1 MKDLM
6 DLKVCPKCGNTT
18 DAANEICPYCGYA
31 IKKSSHPAPGT
42 PLTSP
47 VARPEIVPVPGD
59 HVLSLAHSPF
69 AAAICS
75 ALFIGWGQWYN
86 GRMWDGIRF
95 IAVFL
100 ISAFLFIIL
109 ELIIR
114 VSAFAFVLYFFF
126 FFVMTGAWIFG
137 IDEAWETAKKI
148 NSGEIVFA
156 RKSRLFWLPVAL
168 YIILIGIAMLAI
180 ISAYVS
186 GKDFIP
192 QNIGTVISGFLR

>member
-1 MKDLM
+1 M

-31 IKKSSHPAPGT
+31 IKKPAQTALMPSRTNPTPSEETIPAPD
-42 PLTSP
+42 
-47 VARPEIVPVPGD
+47 RD
-59 HVLSLAHSPF
+59 HVLSLAHSPL
-69 AAAICS
+69 AAAFCS
-75 ALFIGWGQWYN
+75 ILFIGWGQWYN

-95 IAVFL
+95 IALFL

-148 NSGEIVFA
+148 NRGEIVFA
-156 RKSRLFWLPVAL
+156 GKSRLFWLPVTL
-168 YIILIGIAMLAI
+168 YVILIGIAMLAI
-180 ISAYVS
+180 LNAYVS
-186 GKDFIP
+186 GNDIIP
-192 QNIGTVISGFLR
+192 KNIGSVLSGFLR